1 MSYYITSCYII
12 WCYIM
17 SCHVMSYHVILCSV
31 ADITHGVQ
39 CWSGV
44 WFTNSLQQKY
54 MWYNTCSSLTLILQ
68 PFSLIWYIRYLV
80 QNGIAVCVQT
90 GKQLEK
96 RKQDMALV
104 WKVLSHLYFQRPWK
118 HLWSMHSMSTSLSLS
133 LLSFPLLFPPLFS
146 YSYFLSFSSLVS
158 LLFHFSPF
166 FFLASLSRT

>member
-1 MSYYITSCYII
+1 MSYYITSCYVI
-12 WCYIM
+12 WCYIMSCHVM

-68 PFSLIWYIRYLV
+68 PFSQLWYIRYLV

-133 LLSFPLLFPPLFS
+133 SLLPSLIPSYLLIFSFPLLFPRLSSSCPS
-146 YSYFLSFSSLVS
+146 LSFLPPS
-158 LLFHFSPF
+158 
-166 FFLASLSRT
+166 